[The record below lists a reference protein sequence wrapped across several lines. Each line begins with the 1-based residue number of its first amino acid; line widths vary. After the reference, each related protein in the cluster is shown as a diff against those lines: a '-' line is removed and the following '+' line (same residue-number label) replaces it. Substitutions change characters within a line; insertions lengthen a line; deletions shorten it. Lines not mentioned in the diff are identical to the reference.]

1 MKYFLLLLLISHTL
15 IFAQTNKLT
24 GIVNDAETLK
34 PLEYA
39 NITVLNSD
47 YGTVTN
53 SDGKFNISGKFSN
66 EDILRISFVGY
77 KTQEIQLKNSP
88 TSNLIISLV
97 STEYKLN
104 KIIVDGLIAKEG
116 ISPISFSK
124 LTRKDIEDDYNLQDV
139 PEYLS
144 YLPSTTSYSEG
155 GNGIGY
161 NYLSIRGFDQR
172 RISISVNGI
181 PQNDP
186 EDHNIYWL
194 DMPDLLESTELV
206 QVQRGAGAGVIG
218 YPSIG
223 GSINIITS
231 PFSDKPKFELSTSMG
246 SYNTKKYSAKF
257 SSGLINEKYSVYAK
271 LSKITS
277 DGYRDNSWVDFNSYH
292 VSAARYDE
300 DITTQINF
308 FGGPVSDGL
317 AFYGIPKS
325 FIKDKE
331 LRKINFVA
339 PREIE
344 NFSQP
349 HYELLNE
356 FQISDKITLNT
367 ALFLVQGD
375 GFFDYDGSWSIY
387 YDDYFRLKNAG
398 FGDQQPTNALI
409 RAKVENTQWGF
420 IPRLTWE
427 HTNGNLVVGLEYRN
441 HRSLHWGGIRFA
453 ENIPTDVPHDFKY
466 YSYEGGNDIFNF
478 FVNENY
484 NVNDKLNILGEL
496 QVSYHKYKLFNEKY
510 LSNDFSID
518 GLYFNPRLGLNYKFN
533 NSTSSY
539 LSYARVTREPRL
551 KNYYDAAES
560 SGGATPQFEEKN
572 GIYNFDEPLVK
583 PEVMNDIELG
593 ARYKNEMFSL
603 NANLFYMLFNDEI
616 VSKGQLDRFG
626 QPITGNIDKTI
637 HTGIEIE
644 GTIKANKYVDLIFN
658 ASYSK
663 NSINNGNNF
672 IEYNIDD
679 TTKAVSVVDL
689 SDNSIGGFPEL
700 TMNAILKLKYKGL
713 LGQFSG
719 KFVGDYYSDN
729 YDNKLKTLLNENP
742 EFVSYTDNKVD
753 SYFVLN
759 ILASYDLETNSFL
772 NSARVFVQVNNVFDN
787 LYAAYAT
794 GGDYFPAAERNFLVG
809 VKLGL

>member
-1 MKYFLLLLLISHTL
+1 MKYLVTLLIISCT
-15 IFAQTNKLT
+15 IISAQTNKLQ
-24 GIVNDAETLK
+24 GVVKDANTK
-34 PLEYA
+34 TPLEFA
-39 NITVLNSD
+39 NVTVLDSD
-47 YGTVTN
+47 YGTVTDIN
-53 SDGKFNISGKFSN
+53 GKFTLSGEFLN
-66 EDILRISFVGY
+66 NDILKVSFVGY
-77 KTQEIQLKNSP
+77 KSQNILLKDYLS
-88 TSNLIISLV
+88 SDKIINLV
-97 STEYKLN
+97 SSSYKLN
-104 KIIVDGLIAKEG
+104 RIVVDGLLATEG
-116 ISPISFSK
+116 TTPISFSK
-124 LTRKDIEDDYNLQDV
+124 LTRKEIEADYNLQDV

-161 NYLSIRGFDQR
+161 TYLSIRGFDQR

-194 DMPDLLESTELV
+194 DMPDILESTELI
-206 QVQRGAGAGVIG
+206 QVQRGAGAGVTG

-231 PFSDKPKFELSTSMG
+231 PFSDKPKFELSTSVG

-257 SSGLINEKYSVYAK
+257 SSGLIDEKYSVYAK

-277 DGYRDNSWVDFNSYH
+277 DGYRDNTWVDFNSYH

-300 DITTQINF
+300 NVTTQINF

-317 AFYGIPKS
+317 AFYGIPKEY
-325 FIKDKE
+325 IKDKE
-331 LRKINFVA
+331 LRKTNFVA

-356 FQISDKITLNT
+356 FKLSDKLTLNT
-367 ALFLVQGD
+367 ALFMVIGE

-387 YDDYFRLKNAG
+387 YDDYFRLKEAG
-398 FGDQQPTNALI
+398 FGEQMPTNSLI
-409 RAKVENTQWGF
+409 RATVENKQWGF

-427 HTNGNLVVGLEYRN
+427 HDNGSLVTGMEYRN
-441 HRSLHWGGIRFA
+441 HRSLHYGNIRYA
-453 ENIPTDVPHDFKY
+453 ENIPVDVPQDFEY

-478 FVNENY
+478 FVNESY
-484 NVNDKLNILGEL
+484 NVNNQFNIMGEL
-496 QVSYHKYKLFNEKY
+496 QIAYHKYKLFNEKY
-510 LSNDFSID
+510 AGNDFSVD
-518 GLYFNPRLGLNYKFN
+518 GLYFNPRIGLNYKFN
-533 NSTSSY
+533 NSTSTY
-539 LSYARVTREPRL
+539 LSFARVTREPRL

-560 SGGATPQFEEKN
+560 SGGATPQFEQNE
-572 GIYNFDEPLVK
+572 GIYDFDEPLVK

-593 ARYKNEMFSL
+593 ARFRNERFSL

-637 HTGIEIE
+637 HSGVELE
-644 GTIKANKYVDLIFN
+644 GSAKLNDYAEFIFN

-663 NSINNGNNF
+663 NYISQGFAFVNTTDIEGNDIVNP
-672 IEYNIDD
+672 IDL
-679 TTKAVSVVDL
+679 V
-689 SDNSIGGFPEL
+689 DNSIGGFPEL
-700 TMNAILKLKYKGL
+700 TMNAILKLNYKGL
-713 LGQFSG
+713 MGQFSG

-729 YDNKLKTLLNENP
+729 YDDNLTSLLNTNP
-742 EFVSYTDNKVD
+742 EFVGYTDNKVE
-753 SYFVLN
+753 SYFMMN
-759 ILASYDLETNSFL
+759 IMVSYNIEMNSFL
-772 NSARVFVQVNNVFDN
+772 NSTRVFAQVNNVFDN
-787 LYAAYAT
+787 LYAAFAT